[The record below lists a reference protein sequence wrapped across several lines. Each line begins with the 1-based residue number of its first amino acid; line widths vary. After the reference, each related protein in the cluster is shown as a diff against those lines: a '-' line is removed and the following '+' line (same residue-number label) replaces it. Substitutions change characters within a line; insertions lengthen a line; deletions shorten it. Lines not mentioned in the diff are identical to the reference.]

1 MQRDKP
7 LPHTKH
13 AYGHRMEG
21 ENLSKGECCMCVDR
35 NNARINVYG
44 GKRRGV
50 RLPGFTAASSGTP
63 WACDMMGVEEIHRR
77 GYTGKGVIVAVLDTG
92 CATDHPYMKGSIL
105 SGMNLTGD
113 YGGDPRNF
121 TDNNSH
127 GTHIAGIIS
136 ARKNPLNG
144 MYGIAPDARLII
156 YKVLEGDGG
165 GDVGPIVRAINSA
178 IAYRGEKGE
187 RVSVISMSF
196 GTPKDYAILRYAI
209 KRAAQSG
216 ILLVTAAGNEGD
228 NDNTT
233 SEISYPGYYPHVIQV
248 GAMDKDKKIPPF
260 SNANRNVDLV
270 APGVSVLSLGLNK
283 DYTVMTGTSMAAPHI
298 SGAAAVIIE
307 MYRKRYG
314 TSPSPSRIY
323 SILCSSTE
331 NLGYPQR
338 LQGRGMFTFSRL
350 LL

>member
-1 MQRDKP
+1 
-7 LPHTKH
+7 
-13 AYGHRMEG
+13 
-21 ENLSKGECCMCVDR
+21 MCVDR
-35 NNARINVYG
+35 NKSAVSAYG
-44 GKRRGV
+44 AKRGSV
-50 RLPGFTAASSGTP
+50 RLPGFTAASSGAP
-63 WACDMMGVEEIHRR
+63 WACDMLGVERMHSM

-92 CATDHPYMKGSIL
+92 CATDHPYIKGAIL

-113 YGGDPRNF
+113 YGGDAKKYM
-121 TDNNSH
+121 DNNSH

-136 ARKNPLNG
+136 ARKNPVNG

-165 GDVGPIVRAINSA
+165 GDVGPIVKAINSA
-178 IAYRGEKGE
+178 VAYRGENGE

-196 GTPKDYAILRYAI
+196 GTPKDYPILRNAI

-233 SEISYPGYYPHVIQV
+233 SEISYPGYYPQVIQV

-270 APGVSVLSLGLNK
+270 APGVKVLSLGLNK

-298 SGAAAVIIE
+298 SGAAAVIAQ
-307 MYRKRYG
+307 MYREKYG
-314 TSPSPSRIY
+314 ALPSPARLY

-331 NLGYPQR
+331 SLGYPQR

-350 LL
+350 RF